1 MRIISTVFRK
11 EMVDTLRDRRALIFM
26 IVVPLVLFPLLFQ
39 VMISVTR
46 RQEQKAQ
53 AKKLRVAC
61 LDQGNAPRFIQMLRE
76 RGDVELLTDVPADSV
91 AALIRAD
98 SLDGAFLFAASFD
111 DDVAEL
117 KPGRLDL
124 YFKSTG
130 DNRIL
135 EQRLRETVERYEK
148 ELLDERFNRLEL
160 DRSIVHAVKL
170 ESHNVASMEERLGK
184 SVGGIVPYMF
194 ILFCFMGA
202 MYPAIDLGAG
212 EKERGTLETLLTAPV
227 NRFHILLGKFGVVV
241 VSGLL
246 SAGVSISGLFIAIK
260 RSPDMPSE
268 LLDVILK
275 VLGWDTIILLM
286 SLLLPLTIFFAGV
299 LLSVSLSAR
308 SFKEAQSLIS
318 PLNIAVILP
327 AGIGLTP
334 GIELGF
340 ANAWIPV
347 LNVSLATKEILAG
360 TIQPGELAVV
370 YVSLIAL
377 AVASLWGSAWWF
389 GRESTIFRS

>member
-1 MRIISTVFRK
+1 VRIISTVFRK

>member
-1 MRIISTVFRK
+1 VRIISTVFRK

-160 DRSIVHAVKL
+160 DRSIVQAVKL

>member
-11 EMVDTLRDRRALIFM
+11 EMVDALRDRRALIFM

-160 DRSIVHAVKL
+160 DRSIVQAVKL

-268 LLDVILK
+268 LLDVILR

-318 PLNIAVILP
+318 PLNVAVILP

>member
-1 MRIISTVFRK
+1 VRIISTVFRK

-160 DRSIVHAVKL
+160 DRSIVQAVKL

-268 LLDVILK
+268 LLDVILR